1 MLQYS
6 ADIMPEEIKPE
17 KKLMK
22 NIYAFDFFAIVGS
35 FALGQAT
42 KMFVA
47 SALQW
52 PYIMGCL
59 VIGIV
64 LTRQSKTNPKKRV
77 WQAVEFFVTR
87 PTETYLSISVDSEP
101 MQENRKVKD
110 GI

>member
-22 NIYAFDFFAIVGS
+22 NIYAFDFFAIIGS

-42 KMFVA
+42 KTFVA

-52 PYIMGCL
+52 PYIFGCL
-59 VIGIV
+59 IIGIV
-64 LTRQSKTNPKKRV
+64 LTRPSATNPKKRI
-77 WQAVEFFVTR
+77 WQAVEFYITR
-87 PTETYLSISVDSEP
+87 PTTTYLSISVDSDP
-101 MQENRKVKD
+101 MKESRKVKD